1 MEKKRHFEVLT
12 IDEQVNITWQGEFI
26 SSIKLKNYC
35 LMLYLVEDSYFVEVY
50 YDARKKE
57 ILSIKLAE
65 ESRLALYADGI
76 SLEKLFN

>member
-12 IDEQVNITWQGEFI
+12 MDEQVNKTWQGEFI

-35 LMLYLVEDSYFVEVY
+35 LMLYLVDDSYFVEVC

-57 ILSIKLAE
+57 IMSIKLADE
-65 ESRLALYADGI
+65 GRIELYVENVD
-76 SLEKLFN
+76 LRKLF